1 MGDVFLIGARGL
13 EKIGGEKICIYP
25 GGVYGY
31 GYSDSPDRIVVTDI
45 SGEWVTFYRY
55 PYTDEKR
62 QREQMKM
69 FRNIAQKGTQKML
82 ARHQNYAGTVP
93 AADLPEWM
101 RKEINHFRSV
111 LAGVEGLQWDR
122 DEMIQ
127 VGVRVRYRG
136 TGDGWSEF
144 EKFYPHAVSGAIEG
158 VTGTVLESFDFCKRD
173 AFALRDR
180 VQNGELPNFEWV
192 EIIPYN

>member
-13 EKIGGEKICIYP
+13 EKIGGEPILIYP

-31 GYSDSPDRIVVTDI
+31 GYSDSPDRVVVTDV

-62 QREQMKM
+62 QREQLKM

-82 ARHQNYAGTVP
+82 AHHLRFESNTGM
-93 AADLPEWM
+93 DMPEWM
-101 RKEINHFRSV
+101 RKEVNHFRSV

-122 DEMIQ
+122 NDMIQ
-127 VGVRVRYRG
+127 VGIRVRYRG
-136 TGDGWSEF
+136 TGDVWSEF
-144 EKFYPHAVSGAIEG
+144 ERYYPHAVSGQLN
-158 VTGTVLESFDFCKRD
+158 TDTFPVLESFDFCKRE
-173 AFALRDR
+173 AFALRDKIAAG
-180 VQNGELPNFEWV
+180 NLPDFEWV
-192 EIIPYN
+192 ETIPYH